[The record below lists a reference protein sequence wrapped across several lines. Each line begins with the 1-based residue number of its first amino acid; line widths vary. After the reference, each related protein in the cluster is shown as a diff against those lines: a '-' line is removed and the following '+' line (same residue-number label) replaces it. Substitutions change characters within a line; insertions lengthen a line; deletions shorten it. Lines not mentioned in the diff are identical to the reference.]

1 MFDFGWQEIMLVA
14 FVLVL
19 VVGPKDLPRALKTF
33 TGYMGKIRG
42 MANDFRSSLMEVAD
56 QEEFREV
63 KKAIADTKSGLIEQ
77 TKEPLAD
84 IKKNIEDAG
93 NTAEIKDAVGDIKNT
108 ASSIKAEAASVSTS
122 DKTSP
127 VKKTP
132 VKKTQANKTPV
143 KTSKAKTAPAKKAS
157 AKTATAKPKK
167 TTSS

>member
-122 DKTSP
+122 DKIS
-127 VKKTP
+127 P

>member
-93 NTAEIKDAVGDIKNT
+93 NTAEIKNAVDDMKNT
-108 ASSIKAEAASVSTS
+108 ASSIKTEATSVSTS
-122 DKTSP
+122 EKISPTKNTLAKSTTDKKSP
-127 VKKTP
+127 R
-132 VKKTQANKTPV
+132 
-143 KTSKAKTAPAKKAS
+143 KTATSKKAS
-157 AKTATAKPKK
+157 AKTASAKSKK